1 MSQSTF
7 TELDTGAYYA
17 PMSIAGGIALL
28 RSRGV
33 AISRAS
39 IYRWNSDLVAEGR
52 VPLFHQ
58 PSGTRGRV
66 FIVPAEVES
75 FIRSRCSDQ
84 TPDQVAD

>member
-1 MSQSTF
+1 MDQMTNV
-7 TELDTGAYYA
+7 ELDRGAYDA
-17 PMSIAGGIALL
+17 PLSLAKGVALL

-39 IYRWNSDLVAEGR
+39 IYRWNADAIAVGQP
-52 VPLFHQ
+52 PLFHQ

-75 FIRSRCSDQ
+75 WIRSRCSTQ
-84 TPDQVAD
+84 TPGDAA